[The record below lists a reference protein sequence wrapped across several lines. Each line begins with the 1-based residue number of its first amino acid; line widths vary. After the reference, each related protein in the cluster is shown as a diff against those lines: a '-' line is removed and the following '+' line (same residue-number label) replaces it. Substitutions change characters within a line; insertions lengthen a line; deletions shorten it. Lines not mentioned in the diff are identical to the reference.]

1 LSPPSRLHSIAREGE
16 PRASARWNPILNPE
30 RQRGAVISNTP
41 IGSLAR
47 KPHIE
52 SPPELHPQSKGSACC
67 HGAPSASDLVCPTRC
82 HSVHGCC
89 KLSSRSAFRFAV
101 SGNYNVKYDS
111 CARARLGVSSRGGR
125 KPPEDSS
132 STTCLG
138 TESSRYCCCIIRL
151 LDRCSLLESGAGRR
165 APHRFCVRG
174 MLPL

>member
-16 PRASARWNPILNPE
+16 PRASARGRYFEYAHRLALLVNHISNRRLNCTPSPKVA
-30 RQRGAVISNTP
+30 RAAMARPAPAIWCVQLAVIQCTAAVSFH
-41 IGSLAR
+41 R
-47 KPHIE
+47 DQH
-52 SPPELHPQSKGSACC
+52 
-67 HGAPSASDLVCPTRC
+67 
-82 HSVHGCC
+82 
-89 KLSSRSAFRFAV
+89 AFRFAV
-101 SGNYNVKYDS
+101 SRNYNVKYDS

-132 STTCLG
+132 STTCLR
-138 TESSRYCCCIIRL
+138 TESSRYGWRIIRL